1 MDCDAIAATT
11 AAAAAPPQHLNK
23 QGFRFHKSGSVSPI
37 PPPPPPSSLTT
48 TTTTTTPALSQPSQQ
63 HHMPYPQQAPSLERI
78 PSHPTL
84 ISELSSSSSHSSSTV
99 FIGGGDIAPS
109 GVDPKLYQ
117 IVKRITSYTPSLLIS
132 SSSSSGTMQ
141 QSCITLPN
149 LLLLLQHQ
157 SSHMPI
163 IAFTN

>member
-37 PPPPPPSSLTT
+37 PPPPPSLTT
-48 TTTTTTPALSQPSQQ
+48 PTTPALSQPSQQ

-84 ISELSSSSSHSSSTV
+84 ISEVLSSTSSYSSSTSTV
-99 FIGGGDIAPS
+99 FIGDIAPS

-117 IVKRITSYTPSLLIS
+117 IVKRITSCTPSLLIS